1 MTKMIR
7 QSVRRVLRKLAP
19 DPQTRLFLNM
29 AAVGAQN
36 GRLGLATAW
45 DRWMRPLALWLAA
58 ARGRHPLD
66 IAQPAGCPS
75 IDFAVDDPIAA
86 IRAFPDFPEFSAFFN
101 VPNADE
107 PALVSAHTQGLL
119 YALVRHLRPEHVVE
133 IGSYRLSTSRVIC
146 RALHANGRGMLH
158 TVDPNGRNEIMALLR
173 RWPKPLRDRLCYYP
187 VSSMEF
193 FAFAPTLKLKS
204 ELVFVDGNHDYEYA
218 LFDIL
223 SAERLVTP
231 GGFVAID
238 NISQGGPLYA
248 ARDFMCERPG
258 WRECGGSLKAP
269 SLGKAFDRDRSTIPG
284 TDLCVL
290 RAPTRYFVGP
300 RLETSGAQWID
311 KDRIGGIEL
320 AIARRASGT
329 LHAQYVVRVVKPQT
343 SETTTEVS
351 VEFRDA
357 IGPTRIELPWR
368 FAPDE
373 MPLMRSA
380 ELWLGWSGEKDLEL
394 SEHPVF
400 F

>member
-1 MTKMIR
+1 
-7 QSVRRVLRKLAP
+7 
-19 DPQTRLFLNM
+19 M
-29 AAVGAQN
+29 AAAGAQN
-36 GRLGLATAW
+36 GRFGLATAR
-45 DRWMRPLALWLAA
+45 DRWAA
-58 ARGRHPLD
+58 PFAWRWATARGLDPSD

-75 IDFAVDDPIAA
+75 ADLAADDPIAA
-86 IRAFPDFPEFSAFFN
+86 IMASPDFPEFSAFFN
-101 VPNADE
+101 VPSAEE
-107 PALVSAHTQGLL
+107 PALVSAYTQGLL

-158 TVDPNGRNEIMALLR
+158 TVDPNNCDGIVALLR
-173 RWPKPLRDRLCYYP
+173 RWPQPLRDRLCYYP

-193 FAFAPTLKLKS
+193 FAFAPKLALQS

-231 GGFVAID
+231 GGFIAID

-248 ARDFMCERPG
+248 ARNFMRERPG
-258 WRECGGSLKAP
+258 WRECGSSLETSP
-269 SLGKAFDRDRSTIPG
+269 LGKAFDRDRSTILG

-311 KDRIGGIEL
+311 KEKIGGLEL
-320 AIARRASGT
+320 SIASRASGT
-329 LHAQYVVRVVKPQT
+329 LHAQYVVRVVKPQS
-343 SETTTEVS
+343 SETTTEAS

-357 IGPTRIELPWR
+357 VGPTRVELPWR
-368 FAPDE
+368 FAADE
-373 MPLMRSA
+373 MPLMRWV
-380 ELWLGWSGEKDLEL
+380 ELWLGWVGEKDLEL
-394 SEHPVF
+394 SGRPIF
-400 F
+400 Y